1 MEIRLDRDVNAL
13 YIRLCA
19 GKVSRTVELTDS
31 VYVDMDDQDAPLGI
45 EFISAD
51 EFVPFLREHA
61 DDETIPPRVRELFRV
76 TAA

>member
-1 MEIRLDRDVNAL
+1 VEIRLDRDVNAL
-13 YIRLCA
+13 YIRLRA

-45 EFISAD
+45 EFINAD